1 MVLEVLVTTFREE
14 KEIER
19 VQLEKKEVKLLLFVD
34 VMILYTENP
43 KDATRKLPE
52 IINEFGKATDTKFIY
67 RNLLHFYALTMKY
80 QKEIKETMPFISTSK
95 RIK

>member
-14 KEIER
+14 KEI

-43 KDATRKLPE
+43 KDATRKLLE
-52 IINEFGKATDTKFIY
+52 IINEFGKATGYKVHIQKSIAFLCT
-67 RNLLHFYALTMKY
+67 N
-80 QKEIKETMPFISTSK
+80 KEISE
-95 RIK
+95 RN

>member
-14 KEIER
+14 KEI

-43 KDATRKLPE
+43 KDATRKLLE
-52 IINEFGKATDTKFIY
+52 IINEFGKATGYKVHIHKSIAFLCTNNEISE
-67 RNLLHFYALTMKY
+67 RN
-80 QKEIKETMPFISTSK
+80 
-95 RIK
+95 

>member
-52 IINEFGKATDTKFIY
+52 IINEFGKATGYKVHIRKSIAFLCTNNEISE
-67 RNLLHFYALTMKY
+67 RN
-80 QKEIKETMPFISTSK
+80 
-95 RIK
+95 

>member
-14 KEIER
+14 KEI

-43 KDATRKLPE
+43 KDATR
-52 IINEFGKATDTKFIY
+52 N
-67 RNLLHFYALTMKY
+67 H
-80 QKEIKETMPFISTSK
+80 
-95 RIK
+95 